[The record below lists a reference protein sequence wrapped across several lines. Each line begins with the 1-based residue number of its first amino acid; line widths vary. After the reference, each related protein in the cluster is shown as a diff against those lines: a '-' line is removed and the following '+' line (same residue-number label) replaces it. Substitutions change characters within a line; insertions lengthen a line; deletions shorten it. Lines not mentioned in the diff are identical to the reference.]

1 MNPWSDGAIA
11 LSRDR
16 ANFASSI
23 SSSLTISNPLI
34 PLQASSTS
42 NIKGLR
48 LFWAHNNPKVQDILQ
63 MDFKIF

>member
-1 MNPWSDGAIA
+1 MNPWKDGAIA
-11 LSRDR
+11 LSRHR

-23 SSSLTISNPLI
+23 SPFPTISNPLI

-42 NIKGLR
+42 NIKELT